1 MTTLSVELEGGVPAA
16 PEAVGP
22 GWRTLA
28 LLLAVPACLIG
39 IFAYP
44 NVQLATMPLSVS
56 LPILLA
62 VAAGIVL
69 AGRAR
74 LLILLPLISAF
85 LPSPELGFVAYLV
98 ALGFFL
104 LVYGGARLVRPLD
117 ALDWALLAVLLW
129 TLMSWLVNLGD
140 QTDLWSLPV
149 FTLTFLAP
157 WLLLFTAR
165 AAAWSPAD
173 LGAITVT
180 YAALVTS
187 QLAPAFLKPIVL
199 RMPEAF
205 SVPLIPLQVTKVAL
219 IRNFLAAGDASDMTS
234 GTTPSAHHLGIAL
247 LLFAVFLVALNAAS
261 RRRVLVWLLAAV
273 VFVFL
278 MTDSKHV
285 ILSAVP
291 AGLVFAAI
299 VLWPALAARWRR
311 VLTVAG
317 VIVAVTVGPLLAV
330 KAARILVDGL
340 WRPYIVLAKINPKVQ
355 LVMRTGELLSHG
367 SLDTWIGYGPGS
379 YATRAAT
386 IRATDV
392 LFKEAQRLPDFIPP
406 YTSPAYRSV
415 AYDLYT
421 ADIVA
426 TAQFRS
432 GVLTNPFSSLIG
444 IVGEYGIAGSAVV
457 ALFLWLLARAGF
469 RRWRD
474 EGADR
479 RVRAAGATL
488 GFAVPFLVCLGIF
501 DSYFEQPDITAA
513 IVTLALLALADGTG
527 RWVTRS
533 GAGGGTSGTGR
544 TLPDPAAAPTTL
556 SP

>member
-1 MTTLSVELEGGVPAA
+1 MTTLSVELEAGRPVGGDAIGPWWGRLALVLAA
-16 PEAVGP
+16 PAV
-22 GWRTLA
+22 
-28 LLLAVPACLIG
+28 LIG

-44 NVQLATMPLSVS
+44 NVQLATMPTSVA

-62 VAAGIVL
+62 VAAGIVM

-85 LPSPELGFVAYLV
+85 LPSAELGFVAYLL
-98 ALGFFL
+98 ALGYFI
-104 LVYGGARLVRPLD
+104 LVYGGSRLVRPLD

-149 FTLTFLAP
+149 FALTFLAP
-157 WLLLFTAR
+157 WLLLFVAR
-165 AAAWSPAD
+165 AAAWSPSD
-173 LGAITVT
+173 LVAITGT
-180 YAALVTS
+180 YAALAAS
-187 QLAPAFLKPIVL
+187 QLAPALIKPIVL

-234 GTTPSAHHLGIAL
+234 GSTPSAHHLGIAL
-247 LLFAVFLVALNAAS
+247 LLFAVFLVALNAAGP
-261 RRRVLVWLLAAV
+261 RRVLTWLLAVV

-285 ILSAVP
+285 MLSAVP
-291 AGLVFAAI
+291 AGILFGAI
-299 VLWPALAARWRR
+299 VVWPAIAARWRR
-311 VLTVAG
+311 VIG
-317 VIVAVTVGPLLAV
+317 VLGLIVAVTIGPLLAV
-330 KAARILVDGL
+330 RAARIVVDGL

-355 LVMRTGELLSHG
+355 LVLRTTQLLG
-367 SLDTWIGYGPGS
+367 QGTLNTWIGYGPGS

-432 GVLTNPFSSLIG
+432 GALTNPFSSLIG
-444 IVGEYGIAGSAVV
+444 IVGEYGLAGSVVV
-457 ALFLWLLARAGF
+457 AVFLWMLARAGF

-474 EGADR
+474 ATADR
-479 RVRAAGATL
+479 RARAAGATL
-488 GFAVPFLVCLGIF
+488 GFAVPFLVCLGVF
-501 DSYFEQPDITAA
+501 DSYFEQPDITAG
-513 IVTLALLALADGTG
+513 IVTLAILALAGGG
-527 RWVTRS
+527 RWVTPS
-533 GAGGGTSGTGR
+533 GAGGATSGTAR
-544 TLPDPAAAPTTL
+544 TPPDPAAAPT
-556 SP
+556 SPSP

>member
-1 MTTLSVELEGGVPAA
+1 MTTLPVELEAGRPAGA
-16 PEAVGP
+16 DVIGP
-22 GWRTLA
+22 WWGRLA
-28 LLLAVPACLIG
+28 LVLAIPAILIG

-44 NVQLATMPLSVS
+44 NVQLATMPTSVS
-56 LPILLA
+56 VPILLA
-62 VAAGIVL
+62 VAAGIVM

-85 LPSPELGFVAYLV
+85 LPSAELGFVAYLLT
-98 ALGFFL
+98 LGYFI

-149 FTLTFLAP
+149 FALTFLAP
-157 WLLLFTAR
+157 WLLLFVAR
-165 AAAWSPAD
+165 AAAWSASD
-173 LGAITVT
+173 LVAITGT
-180 YAALVTS
+180 YAALAAS
-187 QLAPAFLKPIVL
+187 QLAPALIKPIVL

-205 SVPLIPLQVTKVAL
+205 SVPLIPLQVTRVAL

-247 LLFAVFLVALNAAS
+247 LLFAVFLVALNAAGP
-261 RRRVLVWLLAAV
+261 RRVLTWLLAV
-273 VFVFL
+273 VGFVFL

-285 ILSAVP
+285 LLSAVP
-291 AGLVFAAI
+291 AGVLFAAI
-299 VLWPALAARWRR
+299 VLWPAIVARWRR
-311 VLTVAG
+311 ALTVLG
-317 VIVAVTVGPLLAV
+317 VIAAVTVGPFVAMRAV
-330 KAARILVDGL
+330 RILVDGL

-355 LVMRTGELLSHG
+355 LVLRTSQLLG
-367 SLDTWIGYGPGS
+367 QGTLNTWIGYGPGS

-432 GVLTNPFSSLIG
+432 GVLTNPFSSLVG
-444 IVGEYGIAGSAVV
+444 IVGEYGLAGSVVV
-457 ALFLWLLARAGF
+457 AIFLWMLGRAGY

-474 EGADR
+474 VSADR
-479 RVRAAGATL
+479 RARAAGATL

-501 DSYFEQPDITAA
+501 DSYFEQPDVTAGV
-513 IVTLALLALADGTG
+513 VTLAILALAGGG
-527 RWVTRS
+527 RWLTPS
-533 GAGGGTSGTGR
+533 DAGGGTSGTGR
-544 TLPDPAAAPTTL
+544 TPPGPAAAPT
-556 SP
+556 SPSP

>member
-1 MTTLSVELEGGVPAA
+1 VTTLSVELEAGRPVGGDAI
-16 PEAVGP
+16 GP
-22 GWRTLA
+22 WWGRLA
-28 LLLAVPACLIG
+28 LVLAVPAVLIG

-44 NVQLATMPLSVS
+44 NVQLATMPTSVA

-62 VAAGIVL
+62 VAAGIVM

-85 LPSPELGFVAYLV
+85 LPSAELGFVAYLL
-98 ALGFFL
+98 ALGYFI
-104 LVYGGARLVRPLD
+104 LVYGGSRLVRPLD

-157 WLLLFTAR
+157 WLLLFVAR
-165 AAAWSPAD
+165 AAAWSPSD
-173 LGAITVT
+173 LVAITGT
-180 YAALVTS
+180 YAALAAS
-187 QLAPAFLKPIVL
+187 QLAPALIKPIVL

-234 GTTPSAHHLGIAL
+234 GSTPSAHHLGIAL
-247 LLFAVFLVALNAAS
+247 LLFAVFLVALNAAGP
-261 RRRVLVWLLAAV
+261 RRVLTWLLAVV

-285 ILSAVP
+285 MLSAVP
-291 AGLVFAAI
+291 AGILFGAI
-299 VLWPALAARWRR
+299 VVWPAIAARWRR
-311 VLTVAG
+311 VIG
-317 VIVAVTVGPLLAV
+317 VLGLIVAVTIGPLLAV
-330 KAARILVDGL
+330 RAARIVVDGL

-355 LVMRTGELLSHG
+355 LVLRTTQLLG
-367 SLDTWIGYGPGS
+367 QGTLNTWIGYGPGS

-432 GVLTNPFSSLIG
+432 GALTNPFSSLIG
-444 IVGEYGIAGSAVV
+444 IVGEYGLAGSVVV
-457 ALFLWLLARAGF
+457 AIFLWMLARAGF

-474 EGADR
+474 ATADR
-479 RVRAAGATL
+479 RARAAGATL
-488 GFAVPFLVCLGIF
+488 GFAVPFLVCLGVF
-501 DSYFEQPDITAA
+501 DSYFEQPDITAG
-513 IVTLALLALADGTG
+513 IVTLAILALAGGG
-527 RWVTRS
+527 RWVTPS
-533 GAGGGTSGTGR
+533 GAGGATSGTAR
-544 TLPDPAAAPTTL
+544 TPPDPAAAPT
-556 SP
+556 SPSP